1 MTIKDRYMAMEQSS
15 DNVMSPDAEKE
26 VILSARRKVEGLALQ
41 IRNEIDR
48 LADLSDQIS
57 EAYST
62 YASSDNRYDTE
73 LSIHNGLG
81 NMLKLIE
88 VQNVVKLRIKRMQVM
103 MLKVIADSSTND
115 DLPYAVADLVK
126 DVNVGFLDSK
136 LVRAYGEISKFMRE
150 DIEVSRDMSNRVEFT
165 VSKALDIEDIEDID
179 ELDELDELDEV
190 GDGEVNDEA
199 NDE

>member
-1 MTIKDRYMAMEQSS
+1 MAIKDRYMSMDPSS
-15 DNVMSPDAEKE
+15 DSVMSPDADKE
-26 VILSARRKVEGLALQ
+26 VILSARRKVEGLSLQ

-48 LADLSDQIS
+48 LAELSDQIS
-57 EAYST
+57 DAYSN

-103 MLKVIADSSTND
+103 MLKVIADSSTSE
-115 DLPYAVADLVK
+115 DLPYAVSDLVK

-136 LVRAYGEISKFMRE
+136 LVRAYGEISKFMRDDLE
-150 DIEVSRDMSNRVEFT
+150 TSRDMSNRVEFT
-165 VSKALDIEDIEDID
+165 VSKSLTIDDGGDLEDDEDD
-179 ELDELDELDEV
+179 EDSPSADA
-190 GDGEVNDEA
+190 GDLG
-199 NDE
+199 

>member
-1 MTIKDRYMAMEQSS
+1 MTIKDRYIPMEQSS

-26 VILSARRKVEGLALQ
+26 AILSARRKVEGLSLQ

-48 LADLSDQIS
+48 LAELSDQIS
-57 EAYST
+57 DAYSN

-103 MLKVIADSSTND
+103 MLKVISDSSTNE

-150 DIEVSRDMSNRVEFT
+150 DMEVSRDMSNRVEFT
-165 VSKALDIEDIEDID
+165 VSKSLTID
-179 ELDELDELDEV
+179 DEV
-190 GDGEVNDEA
+190 DDEVDDE
-199 NDE
+199 

>member
-1 MTIKDRYMAMEQSS
+1 MTIKDRYMPMEQSS

-26 VILSARRKVEGLALQ
+26 AILSARRKVEGLSLQ

-48 LADLSDQIS
+48 LAELSDQIS
-57 EAYST
+57 DAYSD

-103 MLKVIADSSTND
+103 MLKVISDSSTNE

-136 LVRAYGEISKFMRE
+136 LVRAYGEISKFMR
-150 DIEVSRDMSNRVEFT
+150 DDMEVSRDMSNRVEFT
-165 VSKALDIEDIEDID
+165 VSKALTID
-179 ELDELDELDEV
+179 DEADDETDETDV
-190 GDGEVNDEA
+190 VNDVD
-199 NDE
+199 DEH

>member
-1 MTIKDRYMAMEQSS
+1 MTIKDRYMPMEQSS

-26 VILSARRKVEGLALQ
+26 AILSARRKVEGLSLQ

-48 LADLSDQIS
+48 LAELSDQIS
-57 EAYST
+57 DAYSD

-103 MLKVIADSSTND
+103 MLKVISDSSTNE

-136 LVRAYGEISKFMRE
+136 LVRAYGEISKFMR
-150 DIEVSRDMSNRVEFT
+150 DDMEVSRDMSNRVEFT
-165 VSKALDIEDIEDID
+165 VSKALTID
-179 ELDELDELDEV
+179 
-190 GDGEVNDEA
+190 DEA
-199 NDE
+199 DDETDVVDDVVDDVDDEH

>member
-1 MTIKDRYMAMEQSS
+1 MTIKDQYIAMEQSL

-26 VILSARRKVEGLALQ
+26 VMLSARRKVEGLALQ

-48 LADLSDQIS
+48 LAELSDQIS
-57 EAYST
+57 EAYSS

-136 LVRAYGEISKFMRE
+136 LVRAYGEISKFMR
-150 DIEVSRDMSNRVEFT
+150 DDMEVSRDMSNRVEFT
-165 VSKALDIEDIEDID
+165 VSKALTVDDLGD
-179 ELDELDELDEV
+179 ELDELDELDVEVDDV
-190 GDGEVNDEA
+190 GDGHE
-199 NDE
+199 

>member
-1 MTIKDRYMAMEQSS
+1 MTIKDRYMPMEQSS

-26 VILSARRKVEGLALQ
+26 AILSARRKVEGLSLQ

-48 LADLSDQIS
+48 LAELSDQIS
-57 EAYST
+57 DAYSD

-103 MLKVIADSSTND
+103 MLKVISDSSTNE

-136 LVRAYGEISKFMRE
+136 LVRAYGEISKFMR
-150 DIEVSRDMSNRVEFT
+150 DDMEVSRDMSNRVEFT
-165 VSKALDIEDIEDID
+165 VSKALTID
-179 ELDELDELDEV
+179 
-190 GDGEVNDEA
+190 DEA
-199 NDE
+199 DDETDETDVVDDVDDEH